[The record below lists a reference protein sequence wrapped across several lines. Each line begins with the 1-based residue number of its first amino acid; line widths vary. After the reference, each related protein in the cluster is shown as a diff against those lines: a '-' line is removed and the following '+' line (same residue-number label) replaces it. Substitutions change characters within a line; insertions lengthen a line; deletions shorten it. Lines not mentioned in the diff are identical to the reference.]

1 MNDSKAAEN
10 QASSWRVE
18 EWFPD
23 LSSDVLKNLK
33 LYNDEL
39 NKFNKTVNLVSP
51 KTLPFADVIH
61 FADSILA
68 SRIINKYN
76 PNIDKIFDL
85 GSGNGFPGLVF
96 GLLYPNTQVILVDS
110 DQRKS
115 EFLKHVISTTKAKN
129 ITVANQTIETLPE
142 NSISFAMA
150 RGYASISRA
159 ILATRKNFQK
169 GGKFFHLKSEEWGKE
184 VAEIPT
190 QLCSVWTPALVGEYK
205 LPAGPVKFAVVA
217 TEKIG

>member
-1 MNDSKAAEN
+1 MNDSKTPEN
-10 QASSWRVE
+10 QTSSWRIE

-33 LYNDEL
+33 IYNEEL
-39 NKFNKTVNLVSP
+39 NKFNKTVNLVSQ

-61 FADSILA
+61 FADSVLA

-76 PNIDKIFDL
+76 PNIEKIYDL

-110 DQRKS
+110 DQRKC
-115 EFLKHVISTTKAKN
+115 EFLKHVISSTKAKN

-142 NSISFAMA
+142 NAIAYAMA

-159 ILATRKNFQK
+159 ILATRKNFPK

-205 LPAGPVKFAVVA
+205 LPAGPVKFAVVV